1 MAIGMNDLKN
11 GLTIEYSNSIWRVLD
26 FQHVKPGKGGA
37 FVRSKLKNLRTG
49 AVNEVTFRPGDKFEQ
64 ADITTRPMSY
74 LFAENDGRVF
84 MDVETYEQVN
94 LPDDKIAAALKFLL
108 EGMEVKIT
116 MYGNEILGAELP
128 STVQLKVTETQPGI
142 KGATATGSGKPA
154 TVETGATITV
164 PDFVNEGE
172 TIIVNTEDGSYK
184 GRA

>member
-108 EGMEVKIT
+108 EGMEVKVT

-128 STVQLKVTETQPGI
+128 STVSLKVVETQPGI

-164 PDFVNEGE
+164 PDFINEGE

>member
-11 GLTIEYSNSIWRVLD
+11 GLTIEYSNLIWRVLD

-108 EGMEVKIT
+108 EGMEVKVT

-128 STVQLKVTETQPGI
+128 STVSLKVVETQPGI

-164 PDFVNEGE
+164 PDFINEGE

>member
-1 MAIGMNDLKN
+1 MAIGMNDLKT

-74 LFAENDGRVF
+74 LYAENDGRVF
-84 MDVETYEQVN
+84 MDVESYDQIN
-94 LPDDKIAAALKFLL
+94 IPDEYLKNALKFLL

-116 MYGNEILGAELP
+116 MFGNEVLGAELP
-128 STVQLKVTETQPGI
+128 STVQMKVTETQPGI

-154 TVETGATITV
+154 MVETGATITV

-172 TIIVNTEDGSYK
+172 TIIINTEDGSYK

>member
-108 EGMEVKIT
+108 EGMEVKVT

-128 STVQLKVTETQPGI
+128 STVSLKDVETQPGI

-164 PDFVNEGE
+164 PDFINEGE

>member
-108 EGMEVKIT
+108 EGMEVKVT

-128 STVQLKVTETQPGI
+128 STVSLKVVETQPGI

-164 PDFVNEGE
+164 PDFINESE

>member
-11 GLTIEYSNSIWRVLD
+11 GLTIEYTNGLWRVLD

-74 LFAENDGRVF
+74 LYAENAGRVF

-94 LPDDKIAAALKFLL
+94 LPDDKIASALKFLL

-128 STVQLKVTETQPGI
+128 STVPLKITETQPGI

-154 TVETGATITV
+154 TLETGATITV
-164 PDFVNEGE
+164 PDFINEGE

>member
-26 FQHVKPGKGGA
+26 FQHVKPGKGAA

-108 EGMEVKIT
+108 EGMEVKVT

-128 STVQLKVTETQPGI
+128 STVSLKVVETQPGI

-164 PDFVNEGE
+164 PDFINEGE